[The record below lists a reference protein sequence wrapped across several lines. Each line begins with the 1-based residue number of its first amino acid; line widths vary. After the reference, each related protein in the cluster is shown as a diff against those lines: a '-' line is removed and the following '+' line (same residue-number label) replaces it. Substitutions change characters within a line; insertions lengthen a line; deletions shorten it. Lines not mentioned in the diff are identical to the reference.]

1 MCPHARRFVWIKYE
15 TECFGLD
22 STPELD
28 QLLVMRKEGNT
39 YLNVKAVK
47 HAHFTGVK
55 SFPNFH
61 GTINE
66 QIGGPL
72 SYIGLTAIH
81 LGITSKSS
89 VNGVIIILHGC
100 ALFINNVSEEL
111 KNFHS
116 DVLSKLNE
124 LQKVTQGN
132 NEHISIM
139 DIEKLASLILS
150 INIMKEKIFYYK
162 LTRCC

>member
-1 MCPHARRFVWIKYE
+1 MH
-15 TECFGLD
+15 
-22 STPELD
+22 
-28 QLLVMRKEGNT
+28 KEGNT

-89 VNGVIIILHGC
+89 VNGVIIILHNC
-100 ALFINNVSEEL
+100 PLFINNSIEEL
-111 KNFHS
+111 KIFHS
-116 DVLSKLNE
+116 YVLSKLKE
-124 LQKVTQGN
+124 
-132 NEHISIM
+132 
-139 DIEKLASLILS
+139 LASLIVPMNNKRKNVLLK
-150 INIMKEKIFYYK
+150 IDWMLLAFMNKALHAVLTIDRILKTDVLMLVFFEKFLYNIIF
-162 LTRCC
+162 

>member
-1 MCPHARRFVWIKYE
+1 MR
-15 TECFGLD
+15 LM
-22 STPELD
+22 
-28 QLLVMRKEGNT
+28 LLVMHKEGNT

-89 VNGVIIILHGC
+89 VNGVIIILHNC
-100 ALFINNVSEEL
+100 PLFINNSIEEL
-111 KNFHS
+111 KIFHS
-116 DVLSKLNE
+116 YVLSKLKE
-124 LQKVTQGN
+124 
-132 NEHISIM
+132 
-139 DIEKLASLILS
+139 LASLIVPMNNKRKNVLLK
-150 INIMKEKIFYYK
+150 IDWMLLAFMNKALHAVLTIDRILKTDVLMLVFFEKFLYNIIF
-162 LTRCC
+162 